1 MTLPA
6 DFLTRMISAFFLL
19 IVVTF
24 PILKGGVFFNT
35 FLILLSPVILFEWMR
50 MVSKRFWLLRG
61 TLSSIGLCFIL
72 SLSSINSLSVLIFFL
87 TFLFICIFSKLTN
100 SSYKL
105 SSFGF
110 IYISIATLSI
120 LWLRES
126 AQGFLSLSIIL
137 STIIVTDAS
146 AYIIGNWLG
155 GPKLFKI
162 ISPNKTLSGFI
173 GAIIFGV
180 SWFYLVASSFS
191 ETFEISHLP
200 IGICIVLIS
209 ILGDLFISFLK
220 RKSGIKDASFIL
232 PGHGGLL
239 DRADSILPVFILI
252 PILVIIFDLIENPS
266 LIVLGW

>member
-1 MTLPA
+1 MTLPK

-50 MVSKRFWLLRG
+50 MASKRFWLLRG
-61 TLSSIGLCFIL
+61 TLSSFGLCFIL

-110 IYISIATLSI
+110 IYIALAIFSIFWIRESTQGLLSI
-120 LWLRES
+120 I
-126 AQGFLSLSIIL
+126 IIL
-137 STIIVTDAS
+137 STIIVSDVT
-146 AYIIGNWLG
+146 AYLVGNWLG

-162 ISPNKTLSGFI
+162 ISPNKTLSGFSA
-173 GAIIFGV
+173 AIIFG
-180 SWFYLVASSFS
+180 SAWFYSLILIFTDKN
-191 ETFEISHLP
+191 EIKYFLIGLTF
-200 IGICIVLIS
+200 VLIS
-209 ILGDLFISFLK
+209 IFGDLFISFLK
-220 RKSGIKDASFIL
+220 RKAEIKDTSFLL
-232 PGHGGLL
+232 PGHGGFL
-239 DRADSILPVFILI
+239 DRADSILPVFIII
-252 PILVIIFDLIENPS
+252 PILVIIFDLYENPS
-266 LIVLGW
+266 LIILGW

>member
-1 MTLPA
+1 MTLPE
-6 DFLTRMISAFFLL
+6 DFITRLVSSIFLL
-19 IVVTF
+19 IVVLF
-24 PILKGGVFFNT
+24 PLIKGEFFFKT
-35 FLILLSPVILFEWMR
+35 FLIIISPIILFEWMR
-50 MVSKRFWLLRG
+50 MVSNRFWIIRGLLASIG
-61 TLSSIGLCFIL
+61 IFSILTFSSIGPV
-72 SLSSINSLSVLIFFL
+72 SGLIFFL
-87 TFLFICIFSKLTN
+87 TFLSICIFGKLTN